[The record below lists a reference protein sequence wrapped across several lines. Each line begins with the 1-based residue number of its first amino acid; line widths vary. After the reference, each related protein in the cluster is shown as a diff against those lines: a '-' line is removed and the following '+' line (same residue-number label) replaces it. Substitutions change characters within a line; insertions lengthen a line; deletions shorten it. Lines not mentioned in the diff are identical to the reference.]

1 MPTYLSRHADLPDPL
16 MFAPLGDAQWA
27 AFYPQVTLAALAHPR
42 LSMVGPLRGPRR
54 MEVKREK
61 LKVKNG
67 DSARGANEKRKEK
80 NEKRR

>member
-1 MPTYLSRHADLPDPL
+1 MRSIASDVRPPWGRTV
-16 MFAPLGDAQWA
+16 G

-61 LKVKNG
+61 IEVKNE
-67 DSARGANEKRKEK
+67 DSARGASEKRKDRSEK
-80 NEKRR
+80 QSLRK